1 MNLDKNSL
9 LLYAVTDRSWL
20 NGRDFYQVVEDSLKG
35 GATFLQLREK
45 DISDEEFLEIALKLK
60 PIAEKY
66 NVPFV
71 INDNIEVAI
80 KCKADGVH
88 VGQSDIIGKDV
99 RAMIGDDMILGISAN
114 TVEAAQKAEQ
124 AGADYI
130 GVGAVFATSTK
141 KNAKNITPEKLAE
154 ICDSVTI
161 PAVAIGGI
169 TEENI
174 LTLKNSKIAGA
185 AVVSAIYKNDD
196 VFSATKRLKALCEEI
211 VKG

>member
-1 MNLDKNSL
+1 MNFNRDSL
-9 LLYAVTDRSWL
+9 LLYALTDRSWL
-20 NGRDFYQVVEDSLKG
+20 NGRDFCDVVEESLKA

-45 DISDEEFLEIALKLK
+45 NISDEEFLDIALKLK

-66 NVPFV
+66 DVPFV

-88 VGQSDIIGKDV
+88 VGQSDIVGKDV

-114 TVEAAQKAEQ
+114 TVESAQKAEQ

-130 GVGAVFATSTK
+130 GVGAVFSTSTK
-141 KNAKNITPEKLAE
+141 KDAKNITPEKLAE
-154 ICDSVTI
+154 ICSSVTI

-169 TEENI
+169 TKDNI
-174 LTLKNSKIAGA
+174 LSLKGSGIAGA
-185 AVVSAIYKNDD
+185 AVVSAIFKNDD
-196 VFSATKRLKALCEEI
+196 ISAATKHLKQLCEQT